1 MALKFKLETL
11 DGLDEAL
18 KPLYTPTEDGKFVLQ
33 LEDDPAKATMQKLRQ
48 ELAEKEK
55 ALKAAAD
62 EKAAK
67 EREAEEAK
75 ARASGDF
82 DKLKAQMEARTKEA
96 EAKAEALQN
105 RIREASRERALMDA
119 ISQVGGIPKALLP
132 HLKELVED
140 VAEGDAYKHL
150 VKGDPS
156 KKLTDFISGLKAE
169 MPWGFQATN
178 ASGGGANPNAG
189 TPQAKAWKDMTL
201 DERTALYKTNPAQA
215 AALQK
220 GA

>member
-18 KPLYTPTEDGKFVLQ
+18 KPLYTQAEDGKFVLQ

-67 EREAEEAK
+67 DREAEEAK
-75 ARASGDF
+75 ARATGDF
-82 DKLKAQMEARTKEA
+82 EKLKAQLEARTKEV
-96 EAKAEALQN
+96 EAKHEKLLG
-105 RIREASRERALMDA
+105 RLRESSRERALMDA
-119 ISQVGGIPKALLP
+119 ITQAGGIPKALLP

-140 VAEGDAYKHL
+140 VEDGEGYKHL
-150 VKGDPS
+150 VKGDPG
-156 KKLTDFISGLKAE
+156 KKLTDFVASLKAE
-169 MPWGFQATN
+169 MPWGFQAIN
-178 ASGGGANPNAG
+178 ASGGGANPSSGA
-189 TPQAKAWKDMTL
+189 PQAKPWKDMSL
-201 DERTALYKTNPAQA
+201 DERTNLFKTNPTLANQ
-215 AALQK
+215 LQK